1 MNMTCANKDCGAEL
15 KYLRCGRLFLME
27 RQSISPTAS
36 PESLYRDNASKS
48 SSFEISS
55 EISSLTASALEK
67 PAVVMRRYFWLCES
81 CSQKYSIRRWTENG
95 IELVPKAKR
104 VQMARAA
111 LPHEWTLPG
120 LVG

>member
-15 KYLRCGRLFLME
+15 KYLRGGRLFLME
-27 RQSISPTAS
+27 RRPSSLTTSPNLMDSA
-36 PESLYRDNASKS
+36 NASKCG
-48 SSFEISS
+48 SFEGP
-55 EISSLTASALEK
+55 SLAASAQAK
-67 PAVVMRRYFWLCES
+67 PVVVLRRYFWLCES

-95 IELVPKAKR
+95 IELAPRAKR
-104 VQMARAA
+104 VQIATAA